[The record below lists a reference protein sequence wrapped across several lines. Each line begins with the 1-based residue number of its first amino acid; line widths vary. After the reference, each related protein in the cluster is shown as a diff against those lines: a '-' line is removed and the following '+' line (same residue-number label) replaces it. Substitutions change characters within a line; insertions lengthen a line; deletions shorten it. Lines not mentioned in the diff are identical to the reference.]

1 MEQYNLVDIFKALG
15 DKTRIEIVDI
25 LKHKEICVCVLL
37 ESFTCSQPALSHH
50 LKILK
55 QAKIV
60 IDRREGKWIHYRL
73 NSDVIDVVKKFIDN
87 KIKS

>member
-1 MEQYNLVDIFKALG
+1 MEKYNLVDIFKALG

-25 LKHKEICVCVLL
+25 LKSEEICVCVLL

-60 IDRREGKWIHYRL
+60 FDRRDGKWIHYRL
-73 NSDVIDVVKKFIDN
+73 NTDVFVEIAKFASSKTN
-87 KIKS
+87 L